1 MLIIPIALVILGI
14 IAFLVMHFS
23 SKGENNSKDEVILPE
38 EGCCGAHEICEVDLK
53 RKLSEEII
61 YFEDEELDAF
71 REIAENNYQDDAI
84 EQFREVLYTLKKKE
98 INDWLH
104 SLELR
109 KIALPDILKPEVIML
124 LSE

>member
-1 MLIIPIALVILGI
+1 MLIILVALVILGLV
-14 IAFLVMHFS
+14 AFLVMYFS
-23 SKGENNSKDEVILPE
+23 PKSENNTDNEITVSD
-38 EGCCGAHEICEVDLK
+38 EGCCGAHEICEADLQK
-53 RKLSEEII
+53 KLSEEII

-71 REIAENNYQDDAI
+71 REINEDHYQDDAI

-109 KIALPDILKPEVIML
+109 KIALPSVLKTEVIML

>member
-1 MLIIPIALVILGI
+1 MLIILGALVILGLI
-14 IAFLVMHFS
+14 TFLVMYFS
-23 SKGENNSKDEVILPE
+23 PKSENDIDNEITVSD
-38 EGCCGAHEICEVDLK
+38 EGCCGAHEICETDLQK
-53 RKLSEEII
+53 KLSEEII

-71 REIAENNYQDDAI
+71 REIKEDHYQDDAI
-84 EQFREVLYTLKKKE
+84 EKFREVLYTLKKKE

-109 KIALPDILKPEVIML
+109 KIALPSVLKTEVIML